1 MAGNAIEAGGG
12 NQPQVQVSMSHTP
25 SRNISPKRP
34 EESNVQSQS
43 AQSSPK
49 QDVAAQPQPQQIGQN
64 YNHHPVQKN
73 LQSINGA
80 IQTNGQQQQ
89 PLQQMPM
96 QRVPS
101 LGIISLAVH
110 ASVGDTPQ
118 ISPKDNNLQFAQPV
132 QQNLNLNPGQQQ
144 VQMHV
149 LQQAPQQTLFQQHH
163 QQHQHQQQQQQQ
175 IGQHQQHIINQQFL
189 GQQTFSL
196 QQQPIM
202 FQPQMIPQQQFQQQ
216 QHQQSQQQHQQ
227 VMQQQMYQPRLQQH
241 VAMVQA
247 PVLYAAQSAAVVSNP
262 AAATAGGPASANNTP
277 VSKAVKK
284 GRFRVVKPGK
294 QDANEIGDGQSV
306 VSALSENPGEPVAP
320 AVTTKKK
327 GRFLIKTKSVN
338 DTGKLSPTK
347 ESVSDA
353 NKSDADDAVS
363 KGGGLPP
370 QLPTS
375 SDKAA
380 GANNVKKKGRFRVKS
395 GLNLADAEASLA
407 SDKPDA
413 HVRRPSEDTLQSIP
427 RISSEVTADENAPS
441 IASNTQVPATT
452 TNTQVPQ
459 GMDGVGGNNN
469 AFPQY
474 TTFVPSMT
482 SYDVNNQVMMVSAP
496 FLTAQNTS
504 MPMMQT
510 SVQQSQMQQM
520 YQNQVQAQ
528 QQQQQQPQQQVP
540 PTQQPEQNAAPSS
553 HPMGLPLSNPNS
565 PNPRTEPTQT
575 QPQVPLLPQ
584 QSRSGSPIPKRPTA
598 SSVET
603 GTNSGSAGWRGIS
616 GSHGKNGRL
625 IGCGGVGKILHNLDS
640 LRQEILDADKS
651 MTSLQSDNRFLR
663 NKNKELESKISNL
676 EKRLAEE
683 KSLRRSTDAKVQSL
697 RQKVKE
703 LEPSAHN
710 DAQAG
715 EETIAS
721 DGKQVSKTVE
731 EKSTGTQTA
740 LVAKPQEPDDCDGG
754 QESKLQTSPPK
765 KCASLYKV
773 EGEPKPNSPLSIR
786 RALTG
791 SESMSDLYIASLA
804 KSQEAAAKQF
814 DPLAALAPPLCP
826 PTSSVAMAQNFQSL
840 VDNDNIAPIPMIV
853 TTQKMPP
860 SDVENT
866 IEAKGNE
873 NGQHFDPLGTPEK
886 SQSQL
891 NIQTLVLNPMIP
903 SVPTLTHLNGSPAMA
918 TVPVYTLPI
927 PTIQLPPQHQQGQ
940 PKQAEHDPFDDIIC
954 RGQNGEQNGNGY
966 HDCMR

>member
-1 MAGNAIEAGGG
+1 
-12 NQPQVQVSMSHTP
+12 
-25 SRNISPKRP
+25 
-34 EESNVQSQS
+34 
-43 AQSSPK
+43 
-49 QDVAAQPQPQQIGQN
+49 
-64 YNHHPVQKN
+64 
-73 LQSINGA
+73 
-80 IQTNGQQQQ
+80 
-89 PLQQMPM
+89 MPM

-101 LGIISLAVH
+101 LGIISPAVH

-118 ISPKDNNLQFAQPV
+118 ISPKDNNLQLAQPV
-132 QQNLNLNPGQQQ
+132 QQNLNLNP
-144 VQMHV
+144 
-149 LQQAPQQTLFQQHH
+149 
-163 QQHQHQQQQQQQ
+163 
-175 IGQHQQHIINQQFL
+175 
-189 GQQTFSL
+189 
-196 QQQPIM
+196 
-202 FQPQMIPQQQFQQQ
+202 
-216 QHQQSQQQHQQ
+216 
-227 VMQQQMYQPRLQQH
+227 
-241 VAMVQA
+241 
-247 PVLYAAQSAAVVSNP
+247 AAAASTTTATSTAAADGSTSATSHQSAVLRSTDIFITAATDYVSTSNDSTTAIP
-262 AAATAGGPASANNTP
+262 TAAAAATTAGYATANVSAPTPAARSNGPSTCFVCSTACSRGFQSSSSSSRRPCLANNTP

-294 QDANEIGDGQSV
+294 QDGNEIGDGQSV
-306 VSALSENPGEPVAP
+306 VSSTSENPSEIVAP

-407 SDKPDA
+407 SDKPDT
-413 HVRRPSEDTLQSIP
+413 HVTRPSEDTLQSIP

-452 TNTQVPQ
+452 ANTQVPQ
-459 GMDGVGGNNN
+459 GMDGVGRNNN

-540 PTQQPEQNAAPSS
+540 QTQQPEQNAAPSS

-565 PNPRTEPTQT
+565 PNPMTEPTQT

-598 SSVET
+598 SCAQT
-603 GTNSGSAGWRGIS
+603 GTNSGSGGWRGIS

-683 KSLRRSTDAKVQSL
+683 KSLSRSTDVKLQSL

-703 LEPSAHN
+703 LEPPAN
-710 DAQAG
+710 NYAQAG

-721 DGKQVSKTVE
+721 DGKQVSKAVE

-740 LVAKPQEPDDCDGG
+740 PVAKPQEPDDCDGG
-754 QESKLQTSPPK
+754 QESKSQTSPPK
-765 KCASLYKV
+765 KSASLYKV

-791 SESMSDLYIASLA
+791 SESMPDMYIASLA

-840 VDNDNIAPIPMIV
+840 VGVDDNVAPIPMIV

-940 PKQAEHDPFDDIIC
+940 SKQAEHDPFDDIVC
-954 RGQNGEQNGNGY
+954 RGQNGDQNGNGY